1 MVARYTAVL
10 LLATVLSTPGRAQGG
25 CPATVTDIDGNT
37 YPVVQIGGQ
46 CWTAQN
52 LTVVRYA
59 NGDSIPHVPYAWYLQ
74 TTGAWC
80 AYDNLPSNDS
90 VFGKLYNWFTVADPR
105 GLCPSG
111 WHIPTNQ
118 EIGTVIGLF
127 GGISVAGGP
136 LKAVSPLWAPPNA
149 DATNASGF
157 SGLPGGSRTD
167 GGSFINMPTDG
178 FFWTAT
184 EQQSITAWTWHLHH
198 DWGGIDNGAVMKEAG
213 LSCRCVYDQLVG
225 IDEEHV
231 HPALNVFPNPT
242 ADAVQVERSGAGCT
256 YTLHNA
262 MGQVVLTGRLVSG
275 LNSLDLNAL
284 PPGAYLLRTDD
295 AAAGVRVVKH

>member
-1 MVARYTAVL
+1 
-10 LLATVLSTPGRAQGG
+10 
-25 CPATVTDIDGNT
+25 
-37 YPVVQIGGQ
+37 
-46 CWTAQN
+46 
-52 LTVVRYA
+52 
-59 NGDSIPHVPYAWYLQ
+59 
-74 TTGAWC
+74 
-80 AYDNLPSNDS
+80 
-90 VFGKLYNWFTVADPR
+90 
-105 GLCPSG
+105 
-111 WHIPTNQ
+111 
-118 EIGTVIGLF
+118 
-127 GGISVAGGP
+127 
-136 LKAVSPLWAPPNA
+136 
-149 DATNASGF
+149 
-157 SGLPGGSRTD
+157 
-167 GGSFINMPTDG
+167 
-178 FFWTAT
+178 
-184 EQQSITAWTWHLHH
+184 
-198 DWGGIDNGAVMKEAG
+198 MKEAG